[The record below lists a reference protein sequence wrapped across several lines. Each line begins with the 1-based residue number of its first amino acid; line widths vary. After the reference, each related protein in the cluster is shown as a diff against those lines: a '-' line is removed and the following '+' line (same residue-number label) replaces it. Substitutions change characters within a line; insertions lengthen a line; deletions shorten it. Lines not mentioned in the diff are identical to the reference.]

1 MLPIKDGPLAVWRN
15 FICKINIYA
24 WDQKQTE
31 RPRGVHAAAA
41 LMRSWTDRRAQ
52 SCNSRRV
59 SVQERRQVACDHRCP
74 VCDWAYGAVGDEKS
88 MSMPLWWC
96 VHACSMS
103 CRARHQGRGHNQSV
117 LCPPVQDWCP
127 SLVAGPNLRDCQT
140 RSVRFFRDSVAAF
153 DGRTSRGYRLR
164 SSPDIDELSWC
175 RLPRPSQACSWVSS
189 AKQWWSK
196 GNLLM
201 AAWYSQSMY
210 SGRPRFTSHESWLS
224 LVDFLYILNGL
235 HFSFSSVPF
244 GFVRWTLTSSSAP
257 LLTNLFSTSV
267 SLYQRTNLADTVNA
281 DVVQHV
287 VTVARSAVDHLL
299 GTAVQFLSFHSTVQL
314 TRFTGLWNK
323 QQGSLISNYPLALLE
338 ICISFEFS

>member
-117 LCPPVQDWCP
+117 FCPPVQDWCP
-127 SLVAGPNLRDCQT
+127 SLVACPNLRDCQT
-140 RSVRFFRDSVAAF
+140 RSARFFSGFSCSLRRAHQSWISV
-153 DGRTSRGYRLR
+153 TQLSRHRR
-164 SSPDIDELSWC
+164 
-175 RLPRPSQACSWVSS
+175 
-189 AKQWWSK
+189 AK
-196 GNLLM
+196 LM
-201 AAWYSQSMY
+201 SFTATIASMQL
-210 SGRPRFTSHESWLS
+210 GVVCE
-224 LVDFLYILNGL
+224 
-235 HFSFSSVPF
+235 
-244 GFVRWTLTSSSAP
+244 
-257 LLTNLFSTSV
+257 
-267 SLYQRTNLADTVNA
+267 TV
-281 DVVQHV
+281 V
-287 VTVARSAVDHLL
+287 
-299 GTAVQFLSFHSTVQL
+299 
-314 TRFTGLWNK
+314 
-323 QQGSLISNYPLALLE
+323 E
-338 ICISFEFS
+338 